1 MSDSNDNHND
11 ADNTARIKPRRR
23 WHISPVWLIPLAAVL
38 IGAWLLY
45 QNVISRGPE
54 ITLVMSSADGI
65 HAGKTQVKVRNIEV
79 GHVDDV
85 RLAKDYRHAIVTVQM
100 NPDTEK
106 LLVKNSRFWLVK
118 ARFGRQGISGLG
130 TLLSGAYFLLAP
142 GDSKQARR
150 HFQVQKGAP
159 VIENNEPGIHIELT
173 SSGGN
178 SLTVGAPILYQG
190 QTAGQ
195 IESAHFSLAHK
206 QMVYQVFI
214 HKPFD
219 SLITKTTQF
228 WLHSGVSFHLG
239 SNGVSVQIGSLKSML
254 AGGITFGQPPG
265 IKAGKK
271 VADGAHYK
279 LYPNHNAAIQ
289 ERYQEKIK
297 YVVLLD
303 NSVHGLS
310 NGASVEY
317 RGLRVGT
324 VEQVPFYPKGLHL
337 QQFSQYNFK
346 IPVLIALEPQR
357 PGLSWAHWTKKQWRQ
372 HNRQFFAH
380 GLRATV
386 KSANLL
392 TGAKVIDLTFDH
404 HAPEYQPR
412 KIGHYALFPSEPS
425 QIANIQQ
432 QLSDLADKLNSLDLK
447 AMSGKLQHI
456 LATGNDTLGQLERAA
471 KSLNALLAKPGMQRL
486 PEQLRNLLQQLNHTL
501 GNFQQGTPAY
511 QKLNHLLDRLND
523 MLDNVAPLVHT
534 LRDQPNAL
542 IFGRPGTKDP
552 VPRAAR
558 RR

>member
-11 ADNTARIKPRRR
+11 AGNTARIKPRRR
-23 WHISPVWLIPLAAVL
+23 WRISPVWLIPLAVIL

-54 ITLVMSSADGI
+54 IILVMNSADGI
-65 HAGKTQVKVRNIEV
+65 HAGKTQVKVRNVGV

-85 RLAKDYRHAIVTVQM
+85 RLAKNYQHIIVTVQM
-100 NPDTEK
+100 NPGTKK

-130 TLLSGAYFLLAP
+130 TLLSGAYILLAP
-142 GDSKQARR
+142 GDSEQARR

-173 SSGGN
+173 SSGN
-178 SLTVGAPILYQG
+178 NTLTVGAPILYQG

-206 QMVYQVFI
+206 QVVYQVFI
-214 HKPFD
+214 HEPFS
-219 SLITKTTQF
+219 SLVTQATQF
-228 WLHSGVSFHLG
+228 WLRSGVSFHLG
-239 SNGVSVQIGSLKSML
+239 TKGVNVQIGSLQSVL
-254 AGGITFGQPPG
+254 SGGITFGRVPG
-265 IKAGKK
+265 IKPGKK
-271 VADGAHYK
+271 VTDGAHFK
-279 LYPNHNAAIQ
+279 LYGSQNAAIQ
-289 ERYQEKIK
+289 NRFKEKIK
-297 YVVLLD
+297 YIVLLN

-310 NGASVEY
+310 DDAPVEY

-324 VEQVPFYPKGLHL
+324 VMQVPFYPKGLHL
-337 QQFSQYNFK
+337 QQFSQYRFK

-357 PGLSWAHWTKKQWRQ
+357 PGLSWAHWTKKQWRR
-372 HNRQFFAH
+372 HTRRFFAR

-447 AMSGKLQHI
+447 AMSGKLQH
-456 LATGNDTLGQLERAA
+456 LLTTGNATLGQFERAA

-486 PEQLRNLLQQLNHTL
+486 PGQLRSPTTTQSYPGQFSARVT
-501 GNFQQGTPAY
+501 
-511 QKLNHLLDRLND
+511 RLSE
-523 MLDNVAPLVHT
+523 AQPL
-534 LRDQPNAL
+534 A
-542 IFGRPGTKDP
+542 RPTQ
-552 VPRAAR
+552 RHAR
-558 RR
+558 